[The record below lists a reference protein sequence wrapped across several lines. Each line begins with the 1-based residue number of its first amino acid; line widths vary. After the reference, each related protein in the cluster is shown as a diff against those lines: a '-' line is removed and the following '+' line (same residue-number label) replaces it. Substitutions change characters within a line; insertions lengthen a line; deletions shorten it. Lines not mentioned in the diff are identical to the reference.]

1 MAPLVGSHPVR
12 LIINFNSETL
22 GGRRQRIED
31 LFNIENGILCLE
43 NGVHVSGIPAN
54 IPGIINTTRATQH
67 FILRERNK
75 LVETVNKKTSNST
88 KFINAFG

>member
-31 LFNIENGILCLE
+31 LFNIEN
-43 NGVHVSGIPAN
+43 
-54 IPGIINTTRATQH
+54 
-67 FILRERNK
+67 
-75 LVETVNKKTSNST
+75 
-88 KFINAFG
+88 

>member
-31 LFNIENGILCLE
+31 LFNIENGILCLA
-43 NGVHVSGIPAN
+43 NALHVSGIPAN
-54 IPGIINTTRATQH
+54 IPGIINTHPRYAA
-67 FILRERNK
+67 FYFRREKQISGDN
-75 LVETVNKKTSNST
+75 E
-88 KFINAFG
+88 